1 MSKSSYP
8 PEMADAWDSG
18 RRLGLIDLCIDGDRK
33 DINLD
38 DAALTKGEAL
48 EIAYQR
54 LTSVIHYG
62 LDLGL
67 EPDKMDKESI
77 RTAHQMIGLALN
89 K

>member
-1 MSKSSYP
+1 M
-8 PEMADAWDSG
+8 
-18 RRLGLIDLCIDGDRK
+18 

>member
-1 MSKSSYP
+1 M
-8 PEMADAWDSG
+8 
-18 RRLGLIDLCIDGDRK
+18 

-77 RTAHQMIGLALN
+77 RPAHQMIGLALN